1 LKSETEHGHPDQ
13 ETIVQAMLSPET
25 YPNPPEKITHIQTH
39 ISHIFL
45 TGGLVY
51 KIKKPVDFGFLDFTT
66 LAKRRYY
73 CQQEILLNR
82 RLTRGIYRGVVKITY
97 DGGKPVINGKG
108 PVFEYAV
115 LMREMPQERMMN
127 RLLAAG
133 EVGKKDIRALVR
145 KLVPFYRKA
154 QTGKGVNHFGQI
166 EVIAKNTEENFVQT
180 RPYVDR
186 LIDNRSYDHIISGT
200 RDFLLKGKS
209 LFKRRLQE
217 GRIRDCHGDL
227 HSANICLDKK
237 IQIYDCIEFNHRFRY
252 SDIAC
257 DLAFLAM
264 DLDFHGRP
272 DLSELLIRDFV
283 RLSGDQDLIPLLT
296 FYKSYRAYVRAKI
309 HSFTSESPELS
320 VKEKKEESRL
330 AKKYYHLAFHYIQSI
345 QKDHSPR
352 LVVVLGLMGTG
363 KTSLAKEL
371 SKRTGW
377 PLFSSD
383 ETRKILVGISPTS
396 RKWESFGKGIYSETI
411 SRKTYRKMRTE
422 AEKRLTLGQSVILDG
437 SYKRQ
442 AERLVLMDLA
452 KRTGSRI
459 RFLEC
464 RAPVKI
470 IQRRL
475 DQRAWDAQTVSD
487 GRWELFKQQRRD
499 FDPIVDPIKSH
510 YLQVRT
516 DGPVEKEVE
525 KILLDLAHS
534 EIVKDHPQQSR

>member
-1 LKSETEHGHPDQ
+1 MKSPPQIINNQ
-13 ETIVQAMLSPET
+13 EIVIQAMLSPET
-25 YPNPPEKITHIQTH
+25 YPEPPQTIAHVQTH

-73 CQQEILLNR
+73 CQQEVRLNR
-82 RLTRGIYRGVVKITY
+82 RLTRGLYLGVVKITA
-97 DGGKPVINGKG
+97 DHGKPVIKGKG
-108 PVFEYAV
+108 PVLEYAV

-180 RPYVDR
+180 LAYVDR
-186 LIDNRSYDHIISGT
+186 LIDSRTYDHIISGT
-200 RDFLLKGKS
+200 RDFLLREKP

-283 RLSGDQDLIPLLT
+283 RLSGDQELFGLLT
-296 FYKSYRAYVRAKI
+296 FYKTYRAYVRAKI
-309 HSFTSESPELS
+309 HSFTSDNPELS
-320 VKEKKEESRL
+320 ANEKKEEGQL
-330 AKKYYHLAFHYIQSI
+330 AKRYYHLAFHYIQSI
-345 QKDHSPR
+345 QKDQVPR
-352 LVVVLGLMGTG
+352 LVVVFGLMGTG
-363 KTSLAKEL
+363 KTFLAKEL

-383 ETRKILVGISPTS
+383 ETRKTLVGISPTS
-396 RKWESFGKGIYSETI
+396 RKWESFGKGIYTGTI
-411 SRKTYRKMRTE
+411 SRKTYQKMRAE
-422 AEKRLTLGQSVILDG
+422 AEKRLTQGQSVILDG

-442 AERLVLMDLA
+442 AERLVLLGLA
-452 KRTGSRI
+452 NRTGARI

-464 RAPVKI
+464 RAPLNTI
-470 IQRRL
+470 RRRL
-475 DQRAWDAQTVSD
+475 DQRGRDAQAVSD
-487 GRWELFKQQRRD
+487 GRWDLFKQQRHD
-499 FDPIVDPIKSH
+499 FDPIVEPIKAH
-510 YLQVRT
+510 FLQVRT

-525 KILLDLAHS
+525 KILLGLAHS
-534 EIVKDHPQQSR
+534 ETGKEI

>member
-1 LKSETEHGHPDQ
+1 MKSPPQIAYTPE
-13 ETIVQAMLSPET
+13 IVIQAMLSPET
-25 YPNPPEKITHIQTH
+25 YPEPPQTITHIQTH

-73 CQQEILLNR
+73 CQQEVRLNR
-82 RLTRGIYRGVVKITY
+82 RLTRGLYLGVVKIAFES
-97 DGGKPVINGKG
+97 GKPVINGKG
-108 PVFEYAV
+108 PVLEYAV

-133 EVGKKDIRALVR
+133 EVREKDIRALVR
-145 KLVPFYRKA
+145 TLLPFYRKA

-180 RPYVDR
+180 RPYVDH
-186 LIDNRSYDHIISGT
+186 LINSRTFDHIISGT
-200 RDFLLKGKS
+200 RDFLLKEKN
-209 LFKRRLQE
+209 LFRRRLQE
-217 GRIRDCHGDL
+217 GHIRDCHGDL

-264 DLDFHGRP
+264 DLDFHTRP

-283 RLSGDQDLIPLLT
+283 RLSGDQELPRLLT

-320 VKEKKEESRL
+320 PKEKKEESRL
-330 AKKYYHLAFHYIQSI
+330 AKRYYHLAFHYIQSI
-345 QKDHSPR
+345 QEDHSPR

-377 PLFSSD
+377 ALFSSD
-383 ETRKILVGISPTS
+383 ETRKTLVGISPTS
-396 RKWESFGKGIYSETI
+396 RKWEPFGKGIYSESI
-411 SRKTYRKMRTE
+411 SRKMYRKVRDE
-422 AEKRLTLGQSVILDG
+422 AEKRLKQGQSVILDG

-442 AERLVLMDLA
+442 AERLVLLDLA
-452 KRTGSRI
+452 HRTGARI
-459 RFLEC
+459 RFIEC
-464 RAPVKI
+464 RAPMKT

-475 DQRAWDAQTVSD
+475 DHRSRDAQAVSD
-487 GRWELFKQQRRD
+487 GRWALFQQQRSD
-499 FDPIVDPIKSH
+499 FDPIVDPIKSNC
-510 YLQVRT
+510 LQVRT
-516 DGPVEKEVE
+516 DGPIEKEVE
-525 KILLDLAHS
+525 KILLELAHS
-534 EIVKDHPQQSR
+534 ETVTEHPPTK